1 MCDGCHCPTHLIFFL
16 GGAIFFHRYI

>member
-1 MCDGCHCPTHLIFFL
+1 MCDGCHCPTHLIFFW